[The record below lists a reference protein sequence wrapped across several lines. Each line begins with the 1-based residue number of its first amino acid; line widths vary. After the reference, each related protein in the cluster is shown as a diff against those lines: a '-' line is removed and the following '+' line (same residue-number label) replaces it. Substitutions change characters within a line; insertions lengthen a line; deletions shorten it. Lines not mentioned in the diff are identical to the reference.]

1 MKQVI
6 TCRRHK
12 GQPAVN
18 GEMLHEWTANY
29 TYLHNINGI
38 RYTCQPKTHETDL
51 AFDKCKSLKTCHC
64 AEPVN
69 RQSQKNGKKTT
80 NFFELTEQRY
90 THSCLLSED
99 RKTTPKRRKKAAS
112 NVWERQTWAENV
124 LQVLGG
130 GRFVASQE
138 SQQVSSHNLHCE
150 GFSKKH
156 KPEIEATK
164 IDCRR
169 GWNSSTRSSG
179 ERQRARE
186 KKHLEC
192 QTLLYTR
199 PNLLASDGETL
210 ISTVQVAYPLPSDG
224 QNVSA
229 ILEP

>member
-1 MKQVI
+1 MSTKNTWNRSCIWQ
-6 TCRRHK
+6 
-12 GQPAVN
+12 
-18 GEMLHEWTANY
+18 
-29 TYLHNINGI
+29 
-38 RYTCQPKTHETDL
+38 
-51 AFDKCKSLKTCHC
+51 CKSLRTCHC

-69 RQSQKNGKKTT
+69 RQSQKNGKTTT

-90 THSCLLSED
+90 THSCLFSED
-99 RKTTPKRRKKAAS
+99 RKTTAKTNQKKKKKAAS
-112 NVWERQTWAENV
+112 KVWEWQTWAENV

-169 GWNSSTRSSG
+169 GRNSSTRSSG

-186 KKHLEC
+186 KRHADC
-192 QTLLYTR
+192 QTLVYTR
-199 PNLLASDGETL
+199 PILVASDSETL
-210 ISTVQVAYPLPSDG
+210 ISTVQVACPLPSDG
-224 QNVSA
+224 QKASA